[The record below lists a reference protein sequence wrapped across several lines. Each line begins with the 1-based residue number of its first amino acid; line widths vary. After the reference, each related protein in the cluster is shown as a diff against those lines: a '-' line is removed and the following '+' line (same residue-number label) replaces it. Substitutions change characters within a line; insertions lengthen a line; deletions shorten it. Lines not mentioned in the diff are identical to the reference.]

1 MRFLKNESLRL
12 IISMRQLFNWI
23 AKIFLLT
30 AMVSFAHANEINFS
44 NVSLTP
50 LEKSW
55 ALNAD
60 VQLELSPALEQLVNK
75 GVTLHFV
82 TEFQLTKKR
91 WYWFDNKIADVQR
104 VSKISYQ
111 ALTNQYRV
119 TLGTFSLTA
128 ATLKQALAA
137 VKTIDTWVV
146 VDATA
151 VELNQAYQA
160 SVRLRLD
167 TNQLA
172 KPFQVN
178 AINSKSWNLQSDWHR
193 FEFVPLAQ
201 AQKMPVPATPVAP
214 ITEETN
220 TPTVPQA
227 TGVQQ

>member
-1 MRFLKNESLRL
+1 MDFFMRFLKSESFRL
-12 IISMRQLFNWI
+12 TISMRQLLNWI
-23 AKIFLLT
+23 AKIFFLT
-30 AMVSFAHANEINFS
+30 ATVSFAHANDISFS

-91 WYWFDNKIADVQR
+91 WYWLDNKIVDVQR

-137 VKTIDTWVV
+137 VKTTEGWMVIDS
-146 VDATA
+146 TA
-151 VELNQAYQA
+151 VELNQQYQA
-160 SVRLRLD
+160 AVRMRLD

-193 FEFVPLAQ
+193 FEFVPMAQ
-201 AQKMPVPATPVAP
+201 VPAAQVPKAQQAP
-214 ITEETN
+214 QS
-220 TPTVPQA
+220 PGAQP
-227 TGVQQ
+227 

>member
-12 IISMRQLFNWI
+12 IISMRQLFNSI
-23 AKIFLLT
+23 AKIFLLIVT
-30 AMVSFAHANEINFS
+30 VSFAHANEISFS

-55 ALNAD
+55 VLNAD

-91 WYWFDNKIADVQR
+91 WYWFDNKIVDVQR
-104 VSKISYQ
+104 TSKISYQ

-128 ATLKQALAA
+128 ATLKQAIAA
-137 VKTIDTWVV
+137 VKTIEEWAV
-146 VDATA
+146 VDSSA
-151 VELNQAYQA
+151 VESKQAYQA
-160 SVRLRLD
+160 ALRIRLD

-193 FEFVPLAQ
+193 FDFAPVAQ
-201 AQKMPVPATPVAP
+201 APVVEPAAQAP
-214 ITEETN
+214 GAQ
-220 TPTVPQA
+220 P
-227 TGVQQ
+227 

>member
-1 MRFLKNESLRL
+1 
-12 IISMRQLFNWI
+12 MRQLFNWI

-30 AMVSFAHANEINFS
+30 AVVSFAHANEINFS

-91 WYWFDNKIADVQR
+91 WYWLDNKIVDVQR

-128 ATLKQALAA
+128 ASLKQALAA
-137 VKTIDTWVV
+137 VRTIEDWMVI
-146 VDATA
+146 DATA
-151 VELNQAYQA
+151 VELKQPYQA
-160 SVRLRLD
+160 AVRIRLD

-178 AINSKSWNLQSDWHR
+178 AINSKSWNLQSDWYR
-193 FEFVPLAQ
+193 FDFVPMAQ
-201 AQKMPVPATPVAP
+201 VPAIQV
-214 ITEETN
+214 
-220 TPTVPQA
+220 PTAQPAAQPSGA
-227 TGVQQ
+227 QP

>member
-12 IISMRQLFNWI
+12 KISMRQLFNWI

-91 WYWFDNKIADVQR
+91 WYWLDNKIVDVQR

-137 VKTIDTWVV
+137 VRTIEDWMV

-151 VELNQAYQA
+151 VELKQSYQA
-160 SVRLRLD
+160 AVRLRQSIGK
-167 TNQLA
+167 TIPGQCNQF
-172 KPFQVN
+172 KVV
-178 AINSKSWNLQSDWHR
+178 
-193 FEFVPLAQ
+193 EFT
-201 AQKMPVPATPVAP
+201 K
-214 ITEETN
+214 
-220 TPTVPQA
+220 
-227 TGVQQ
+227 

>member
-1 MRFLKNESLRL
+1 MDFFMRFLKNESLRL
-12 IISMRQLFNWI
+12 KISMRQLFNWI

-91 WYWFDNKIADVQR
+91 WYWLDNKIVDVQR

-137 VKTIDTWVV
+137 VRTIEDWMVI
-146 VDATA
+146 DATA
-151 VELNQAYQA
+151 VELKQSYQA
-160 SVRLRLD
+160 AVRIRLD

-178 AINSKSWNLQSDWHR
+178 AINSKSWNLQSDWYR
-193 FEFVPLAQ
+193 FDFVPMAQ
-201 AQKMPVPATPVAP
+201 VPAIQV
-214 ITEETN
+214 
-220 TPTVPQA
+220 PTAQPAAQPSGA
-227 TGVQQ
+227 QP

>member
-1 MRFLKNESLRL
+1 MDFFMRFLKNESFRL
-12 IISMRQLFNWI
+12 TISMRQLFNWI
-23 AKIFLLT
+23 AKIFLLIAT
-30 AMVSFAHANEINFS
+30 VSFAHANDITLS
-44 NVSLTP
+44 NVRLTP

-82 TEFQLTKKR
+82 TEFQLSKKR
-91 WYWFDNKIADVQR
+91 WYWLDNKIVDVQR

-137 VKTIDTWVV
+137 VKTIEDWMVL
-146 VDATA
+146 DATA
-151 VELNQAYQA
+151 IESKQTYQA
-160 SVRLRLD
+160 ALRIRLD

-193 FEFVPLAQ
+193 FDF
-201 AQKMPVPATPVAP
+201 AP
-214 ITEETN
+214 IAQ
-220 TPTVPQA
+220 PASQA
-227 TGVQQ
+227 PGAQP

>member
-12 IISMRQLFNWI
+12 KISMRQLFNWI

-30 AMVSFAHANEINFS
+30 TMVSFAHANEIHFK

-60 VQLELSPALEQLVNK
+60 VQLELSPALEQLVKK

-91 WYWFDNKIADVQR
+91 WYWLDNKIVDVQR

-137 VKTIDTWVV
+137 VRTIEDWVV
-146 VDATA
+146 IDPTA
-151 VELNQAYQA
+151 VELKQPYQA
-160 SVRLRLD
+160 AVRIRLD

-178 AINSKSWNLQSDWHR
+178 AINSKSWNLQSDWYR
-193 FEFVPLAQ
+193 FDFVPVLQ
-201 AQKMPVPATPVAP
+201 APTPQPA
-214 ITEETN
+214 
-220 TPTVPQA
+220 PQA
-227 TGVQQ
+227 TGAQP

>member
-1 MRFLKNESLRL
+1 
-12 IISMRQLFNWI
+12 MRQLFNWI
-23 AKIFLLT
+23 AKIFLLAT
-30 AMVSFAHANEINFS
+30 MVSFAHANEIHFK

-60 VQLELSPALEQLVNK
+60 VQLELSPALEQLVKK

-91 WYWFDNKIADVQR
+91 WYWLDNKIVDVQR

-137 VKTIDTWVV
+137 VRTIEDWVV
-146 VDATA
+146 IDPTA
-151 VELNQAYQA
+151 VELKQPYQA
-160 SVRLRLD
+160 AVRIRLD

-178 AINSKSWNLQSDWHR
+178 AINSKSWNLQSDWYR
-193 FEFVPLAQ
+193 FDFVPVLQ
-201 AQKMPVPATPVAP
+201 APTPQPA
-214 ITEETN
+214 
-220 TPTVPQA
+220 PQA
-227 TGVQQ
+227 TGAQP

>member
-12 IISMRQLFNWI
+12 KISMRQLFNWI

-91 WYWFDNKIADVQR
+91 WYWLDNKIVDVQR

-137 VKTIDTWVV
+137 VRTIEDWMVI
-146 VDATA
+146 DATA
-151 VELNQAYQA
+151 VELKQSYQA
-160 SVRLRLD
+160 AVRLRLD

-178 AINSKSWNLQSDWHR
+178 AINSKSWNLQSDWYR
-193 FEFVPLAQ
+193 FDFVPMAQ
-201 AQKMPVPATPVAP
+201 VPAIQV
-214 ITEETN
+214 
-220 TPTVPQA
+220 PTAQPAAQPSGA
-227 TGVQQ
+227 QP

>member
-1 MRFLKNESLRL
+1 MDFFTRFLKNESSRL
-12 IISMRQLFNWI
+12 KIRMHQLFNWI
-23 AKIFLLT
+23 AKIFLLAT
-30 AMVSFAHANEINFS
+30 MASFAHANEISFS
-44 NVSLTP
+44 NVSLAP

-60 VQLELSPALEQLVNK
+60 VQLELSPALEQLVKK

-91 WYWFDNKIADVQR
+91 WYWLDNKIVDVQR

-128 ATLKQALAA
+128 ATLKQALSA
-137 VKTIDTWVV
+137 VKTIDDWVV
-146 VDATA
+146 IDSAA
-151 VELNQAYQA
+151 VELKKPYQA
-160 SVRLRLD
+160 AIRIRLD

-178 AINSKSWNLQSDWHR
+178 AINSRSWNLQSDWHR
-193 FEFVPLAQ
+193 FEFIPMAQ
-201 AQKMPVPATPVAP
+201 APMVQVP
-214 ITEETN
+214 ITPA
-220 TPTVPQA
+220 PTTQTAPQA
-227 TGVQQ
+227 TGAQP

>member
-1 MRFLKNESLRL
+1 MDFFMRFLKNESLRL
-12 IISMRQLFNWI
+12 KISMRQLFNWI

-30 AMVSFAHANEINFS
+30 AMVSFAHANEINFK

-91 WYWFDNKIADVQR
+91 WYWLDNKIVDVQR

-128 ATLKQALAA
+128 ASLKQALAA
-137 VKTIDTWVV
+137 VRTIEDWMVI
-146 VDATA
+146 DAAA
-151 VELNQAYQA
+151 VELKQPYQA
-160 SVRLRLD
+160 AVRIRLD

-178 AINSKSWNLQSDWHR
+178 AINSKSWNLQSDWYR
-193 FEFVPLAQ
+193 FDFVPMAQ
-201 AQKMPVPATPVAP
+201 VPAIQVPAIQV
-214 ITEETN
+214 
-220 TPTVPQA
+220 PTAQPAAQPSGA
-227 TGVQQ
+227 QP

>member
-1 MRFLKNESLRL
+1 MRFLKNESFRL
-12 IISMRQLFNWI
+12 TISMRQLFNWI
-23 AKIFLLT
+23 AKIFLLIAT
-30 AMVSFAHANEINFS
+30 VSFAHANEISLS
-44 NVSLTP
+44 NVRLTP

-55 ALNAD
+55 VLNAD

-82 TEFQLTKKR
+82 TEFQLSKKR
-91 WYWFDNKIADVQR
+91 WYWLDNKIVDVQR

-137 VKTIDTWVV
+137 VKTIEDWAV
-146 VDATA
+146 VDSTA
-151 VELNQAYQA
+151 IESKQTYQA
-160 SVRLRLD
+160 ALRIRLD

-178 AINSKSWNLQSDWHR
+178 AINSRAWNLHSDWHR
-193 FEFVPLAQ
+193 FEFIPKAQ
-201 AQKMPVPATPVAP
+201 PTPQILGAQP
-214 ITEETN
+214 
-220 TPTVPQA
+220 
-227 TGVQQ
+227 

>member
-1 MRFLKNESLRL
+1 MDFFMRFLKNESFRL
-12 IISMRQLFNWI
+12 TISMRQLFNWI
-23 AKIFLLT
+23 AKIFFLT
-30 AMVSFAHANEINFS
+30 ATVSFAHANDISFS
-44 NVSLTP
+44 NVSLIP

-91 WYWFDNKIADVQR
+91 WYWLDNKIVDVQR

-137 VKTIDTWVV
+137 VKTTEGWMVIDS
-146 VDATA
+146 TA
-151 VELNQAYQA
+151 VELNQQYQA
-160 SVRLRLD
+160 AVRMRLD

-193 FEFVPLAQ
+193 FEFVPTAQ
-201 AQKMPVPATPVAP
+201 PKPQTNPQSTGAQP
-214 ITEETN
+214 
-220 TPTVPQA
+220 
-227 TGVQQ
+227 

>member
-12 IISMRQLFNWI
+12 KISMRQLFNWI
-23 AKIFLLT
+23 AKIFLLAT
-30 AMVSFAHANEINFS
+30 MVSFAHANEIHFK

-60 VQLELSPALEQLVNK
+60 VQLELSPALEQLVKK

-91 WYWFDNKIADVQR
+91 WYWLDNKIVDVQR

-137 VKTIDTWVV
+137 VRTIEDWVV
-146 VDATA
+146 IDPTA
-151 VELNQAYQA
+151 VELKQPYQA
-160 SVRLRLD
+160 AVRIRLD

-178 AINSKSWNLQSDWHR
+178 AINSKSWNLQSDWYR
-193 FEFVPLAQ
+193 FDFVPVLQ
-201 AQKMPVPATPVAP
+201 AP
-214 ITEETN
+214 I
-220 TPTVPQA
+220 PQPAPQA
-227 TGVQQ
+227 TGAQP

>member
-1 MRFLKNESLRL
+1 
-12 IISMRQLFNWI
+12 
-23 AKIFLLT
+23 
-30 AMVSFAHANEINFS
+30 
-44 NVSLTP
+44 LTP

-55 ALNAD
+55 VLNAD

-82 TEFQLTKKR
+82 TEFQLSKKR
-91 WYWFDNKIADVQR
+91 WYWLDNKIVDVQR

-137 VKTIDTWVV
+137 VKTIEDWAVV
-146 VDATA
+146 ESAA
-151 VELNQAYQA
+151 VESKQTYQA
-160 SVRLRLD
+160 ALRIRLD

-178 AINSKSWNLQSDWHR
+178 AINSKAWNLQSDWHR
-193 FEFVPLAQ
+193 FDFVPVAQ
-201 AQKMPVPATPVAP
+201 APVAQP
-214 ITEETN
+214 AA
-220 TPTVPQA
+220 QA
-227 TGVQQ
+227 PGAQP

>member
-1 MRFLKNESLRL
+1 MRFLKNESFRVK
-12 IISMRQLFNWI
+12 ISMRQLLNWI

-30 AMVSFAHANEINFS
+30 TTVSFAHANDISFS

-91 WYWFDNKIADVQR
+91 WYWLDDKIVDVQR

-128 ATLKQALAA
+128 ASLKQALTA
-137 VKTIDTWVV
+137 VKTIEDWVV
-146 VDATA
+146 IDPTA
-151 VELNQAYQA
+151 IESKQTYQEA
-160 SVRLRLD
+160 LRLRLD

-193 FEFVPLAQ
+193 FEFAPMAQ
-201 AQKMPVPATPVAP
+201 APMAQAK
-214 ITEETN
+214 
-220 TPTVPQA
+220 PQINPQSA
-227 TGVQQ
+227 GDQP

>member
-12 IISMRQLFNWI
+12 KISMRQLFNWI

-91 WYWFDNKIADVQR
+91 WYWLDNKIVDVQR

-128 ATLKQALAA
+128 ASLKQALAA
-137 VKTIDTWVV
+137 VRTIEDWMV

-151 VELNQAYQA
+151 VELKQPYQA
-160 SVRLRLD
+160 AVRIRLD

-178 AINSKSWNLQSDWHR
+178 AINSKSWNLQSDWYR
-193 FEFVPLAQ
+193 FDFVPMAQ
-201 AQKMPVPATPVAP
+201 VPAIQV
-214 ITEETN
+214 
-220 TPTVPQA
+220 PTAQPAAQPSGA
-227 TGVQQ
+227 QP

>member
-1 MRFLKNESLRL
+1 MRFLKNESFRL
-12 IISMRQLFNWI
+12 KISMRQLFNWI
-23 AKIFLLT
+23 AKFFLLAT
-30 AMVSFAHANEINFS
+30 MASFAHANEIHFK

-60 VQLELSPALEQLVNK
+60 VQLELSPALEQLVKK

-91 WYWFDNKIADVQR
+91 WYWLDNKIVDVQR

-128 ATLKQALAA
+128 ASLKQALAA
-137 VKTIDTWVV
+137 VKTIEDWMV

-151 VELNQAYQA
+151 VELKKPYQA
-160 SVRLRLD
+160 AFRIRLD

-178 AINSKSWNLQSDWHR
+178 AINSKSWNLQSDWYR
-193 FEFVPLAQ
+193 FEFVPTAQ
-201 AQKMPVPATPVAP
+201 VPTTIAPSAQPA
-214 ITEETN
+214 
-220 TPTVPQA
+220 PQPSGA
-227 TGVQQ
+227 QP

>member
-1 MRFLKNESLRL
+1 MDFFMRFLKNESFRL
-12 IISMRQLFNWI
+12 TISMRQLFNWI
-23 AKIFLLT
+23 AKIFLLIAT
-30 AMVSFAHANEINFS
+30 VGFAHANEISLS
-44 NVSLTP
+44 NVRLTP

-55 ALNAD
+55 VLNAD

-91 WYWFDNKIADVQR
+91 WYWLDNKIVDVQR

-137 VKTIDTWVV
+137 VKTTESWAVIDSN
-146 VDATA
+146 A
-151 VELNQAYQA
+151 VELNQPYQA
-160 SVRLRLD
+160 AVRMRLD

-193 FEFVPLAQ
+193 FEFTPKAQ
-201 AQKMPVPATPVAP
+201 PVSQMLGIQP
-214 ITEETN
+214 
-220 TPTVPQA
+220 
-227 TGVQQ
+227 

>member
-12 IISMRQLFNWI
+12 TISMRQLFNWI
-23 AKIFLLT
+23 AKIFLLIAT
-30 AMVSFAHANEINFS
+30 VSFAHANEISFS
-44 NVSLTP
+44 NARLTP
-50 LEKSW
+50 VEKSW

-91 WYWFDNKIADVQR
+91 WYWFDNKVVDVQR
-104 VSKISYQ
+104 MSKISYQ

-137 VKTIDTWVV
+137 VKTIEEWVV
-146 VDATA
+146 VDPAA
-151 VELNQAYQA
+151 VESKQTYQA
-160 SVRLRLD
+160 ALRIRLD

-193 FEFVPLAQ
+193 FDFVPAAQVPGAQPAAQ
-201 AQKMPVPATPVAP
+201 APGAQP
-214 ITEETN
+214 
-220 TPTVPQA
+220 
-227 TGVQQ
+227 

>member
-12 IISMRQLFNWI
+12 KISMRQLFNWI
-23 AKIFLLT
+23 AKIFLLAT
-30 AMVSFAHANEINFS
+30 MVSFAHANEIHFK

-60 VQLELSPALEQLVNK
+60 VQLELSPALEQLVKK

-91 WYWFDNKIADVQR
+91 WYWLDNKIVDVQR

-137 VKTIDTWVV
+137 VRTIEDWVV
-146 VDATA
+146 IDPTA
-151 VELNQAYQA
+151 VELKQPYQA
-160 SVRLRLD
+160 AVRIRLD

-178 AINSKSWNLQSDWHR
+178 AINSKSWNLQSDWYR
-193 FEFVPLAQ
+193 FDFVPVLQ
-201 AQKMPVPATPVAP
+201 APTPQPA
-214 ITEETN
+214 
-220 TPTVPQA
+220 PQA
-227 TGVQQ
+227 TGAQP

>member
-12 IISMRQLFNWI
+12 KISMRQLFNWI
-23 AKIFLLT
+23 AKIFLLAT
-30 AMVSFAHANEINFS
+30 MVSFAHANEISFS

-60 VQLELSPALEQLVNK
+60 VQLELSPALEQLVKK

-91 WYWFDNKIADVQR
+91 WYWLDNKIVDVQR

-137 VKTIDTWVV
+137 VRTIEDWVV
-146 VDATA
+146 IDPTA
-151 VELNQAYQA
+151 VELKQPYQA
-160 SVRLRLD
+160 AVRIRLD

-178 AINSKSWNLQSDWHR
+178 AINSKSWNLQSDWYR
-193 FEFVPLAQ
+193 FDFVPVLQ
-201 AQKMPVPATPVAP
+201 APTPQPA
-214 ITEETN
+214 
-220 TPTVPQA
+220 PQA
-227 TGVQQ
+227 TGAQP

>member
-1 MRFLKNESLRL
+1 MDFFMRFLKNESLRL
-12 IISMRQLFNWI
+12 TISMRQLFNWI

-30 AMVSFAHANEINFS
+30 TMVGFAHANEISLN
-44 NVSLTP
+44 NVRLTP

-55 ALNAD
+55 VLNAD

-91 WYWFDNKIADVQR
+91 WYWLDSKIVDVQR

-128 ATLKQALAA
+128 ASLKQALAA
-137 VKTIDTWVV
+137 VKTIEDWVV
-146 VDATA
+146 IDPAA
-151 VELNQAYQA
+151 IESKQSYQA
-160 SVRLRLD
+160 ALRLRLD

-193 FEFVPLAQ
+193 FDFTPAAQ
-201 AQKMPVPATPVAP
+201 PA
-214 ITEETN
+214 
-220 TPTVPQA
+220 PQA
-227 TGVQQ
+227 PGTQP

>member
-1 MRFLKNESLRL
+1 MDFFMRFLKNENLKL
-12 IISMRQLFNWI
+12 TISMRQLLNWI
-23 AKIFLLT
+23 VKICLLT
-30 AMVSFAHANEINFS
+30 ATVSIAHANDISFS

-91 WYWFDNKIADVQR
+91 WYWLDNKIVDVQR

-137 VKTIDTWVV
+137 VKTTESWAVIDS
-146 VDATA
+146 TA
-151 VELNQAYQA
+151 VELNLPYQA
-160 SVRLRLD
+160 AVRMRLD

-193 FEFVPLAQ
+193 FEFTPKAQ
-201 AQKMPVPATPVAP
+201 PTPQILGIQP
-214 ITEETN
+214 
-220 TPTVPQA
+220 
-227 TGVQQ
+227 

>member
-1 MRFLKNESLRL
+1 MDFFMRFLKNESLRL
-12 IISMRQLFNWI
+12 KISMRQLFNWI
-23 AKIFLLT
+23 AKIFLLAT
-30 AMVSFAHANEINFS
+30 MVSFAHANEIHFK

-91 WYWFDNKIADVQR
+91 WYWLDNKIVDVQR

-137 VKTIDTWVV
+137 VRTIEDWVV
-146 VDATA
+146 IDPTA
-151 VELNQAYQA
+151 VELKQPYQA
-160 SVRLRLD
+160 AVRIRLD

-178 AINSKSWNLQSDWHR
+178 AINSKSWNLQSDWYR
-193 FEFVPLAQ
+193 FDFVPVLQAPTPQPAPQVTGAQ
-201 AQKMPVPATPVAP
+201 P
-214 ITEETN
+214 
-220 TPTVPQA
+220 
-227 TGVQQ
+227 

>member
-1 MRFLKNESLRL
+1 MRFLKNESFELTL
-12 IISMRQLFNWI
+12 SMRQLFNWI
-23 AKIFLLT
+23 AKIFFLT
-30 AMVSFAHANEINFS
+30 ATVSFAHANEINFS

-60 VQLELSPALEQLVNK
+60 VQLELSPALEQLVKK

-91 WYWFDNKIADVQR
+91 WYWLDAKVVDVQR

-137 VKTIDTWVV
+137 VKTIEDWVV
-146 VDATA
+146 IDPAAIESKQT
-151 VELNQAYQA
+151 YQA
-160 SVRLRLD
+160 ALRLRLD
-167 TNQLA
+167 SNQLA

-178 AINSKSWNLQSDWHR
+178 AINSKSWNLQSDWYR
-193 FEFVPLAQ
+193 FQFIPTAPAPEAQ
-201 AQKMPVPATPVAP
+201 AKPQ
-214 ITEETN
+214 TN
-220 TPTVPQA
+220 PQS
-227 TGVQQ
+227 TGAQP